1 MKTKM
6 TLIVA
11 ALFAASAATAGNGPA
26 YPSADLAK
34 FVLEKLDA
42 SSLPLEFRPQKEKGK
57 KTFAEYGFP
66 TQTIDE
72 TEASVQSG
80 GNSKHLNIKVL
91 EATSSGI
98 FVCIADG
105 QNPAEARNQSVVLLK
120 RKDSNAL
127 LKRHITFRE
136 FSSCPS
142 IGWTDSS
149 GDSY

>member
-1 MKTKM
+1 METKM

-11 ALFAASAATAGNGPA
+11 VLFVASAATAGNGPA

-72 TEASVQSG
+72 MDASVQSD
-80 GNSKHLNIKVL
+80 NSKHLRIRVL

-105 QNPAEARNQSVVLLK
+105 QNPAEARKQSVVLLK
-120 RKDSNAL
+120 RKDSSAL

-142 IGWTDSS
+142 ISWTDSS